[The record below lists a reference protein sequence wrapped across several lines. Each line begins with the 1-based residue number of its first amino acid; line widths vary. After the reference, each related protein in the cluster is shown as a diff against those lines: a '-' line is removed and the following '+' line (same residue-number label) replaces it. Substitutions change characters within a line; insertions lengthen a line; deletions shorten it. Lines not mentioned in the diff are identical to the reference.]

1 MDRIPQVL
9 LVGNGLNRAF
19 EYGKKWSE
27 LLKTIEADCK
37 GTLLPECV
45 PATLNVFAAAN
56 GSPVPAFKK
65 DEIVS
70 PLYPSKADNSS
81 TVEIDDKY
89 GNFLRGILSMKF
101 DDILTTNYGYEFE
114 AAANNNSIAKSKL
127 PALQTHTRR
136 VKRCES
142 RYMLYT
148 YNIVPSKRLWHIHG
162 ELRKPNSI
170 VIDHNYYGNLVFK
183 IKDYLREH
191 GGRYSKPGELEI
203 TSWVDAFIAGNL
215 YIIGLEFD
223 FVEFDLWW
231 LLNRKRNE
239 KAIVGRTYYYYRE
252 RKKEQ
257 KTAEAV
263 HAEAKLQMLVIMGV
277 EVIRISEESYV
288 EFYNKALADIRQ
300 KISESGA

>member
-27 LLKTIEADCK
+27 LLEAIEADCK
-37 GTLLPECV
+37 GKLLPECV
-45 PATLNVFAAAN
+45 PATLNVFAASN
-56 GSPVPAFKK
+56 GNPITAFKK

-70 PLYPSKADNSS
+70 PLFPSKANNSP
-81 TVEIDDKY
+81 TVEIDDEY
-89 GNFLRGILSMKF
+89 GNFLRGILAMEF

-148 YNIVPSKRLWHIHG
+148 YNVVSGKRLWHIHG

-183 IKDYLREH
+183 IKDYLHEH
-191 GGRYSKPGELEI
+191 GGRYSKHGELEI

-239 KAIVGRTYYYYRE
+239 KAKVGRTYYYYRE

-263 HAEAKLQMLVIMGV
+263 YAEAKLQMLVTMGV
-277 EVIRISEESYV
+277 EVIRISEEYYTK
-288 EFYNKALADIRQ
+288 FYNKALADIRQ